1 MKYFPIHLDIR
12 DKIVAIVGG
21 GSVAERKCRSLL
33 DAGARVRVIAPEIVK
48 GLEKLRDEDRI
59 EHYAREY
66 RCGDLDDAFLAFA
79 ATDIYEINRA
89 VAEEASTR
97 DILVNCVDAPET
109 SAFISPAL
117 VARGELLIT
126 VSTGGNS
133 PALAGK
139 IRDELADR
147 FGHEYAEAVR
157 LLGAI
162 REKLLTEKRNPQYNR
177 RLLRLLVSHDLPK
190 LLKNSSYD
198 EIDHLL
204 RKLFG
209 PEFTL
214 HELGV
219 GKRDPA

>member
-12 DKIVAIVGG
+12 NKVVVIVGG
-21 GSVAERKCRSLL
+21 GAVAERKCRSLL
-33 DAGARVRVIAPEIVK
+33 DAGARVRVIAPGIVK
-48 GLEKLRDEDRI
+48 GLEELRDTSRI
-59 EHYAREY
+59 EHVAGEY
-66 RCGDLDDAFLAFA
+66 RYGDLDGAFLAFA
-79 ATDIYEINRA
+79 ATDRHEINRT
-89 VAEEASTR
+89 VAEEAATR
-97 DILVNCVDAPET
+97 GILVNCVDTPEI

-139 IRDELADR
+139 IRDELADI
-147 FGHEYAEAVR
+147 FGREYGEAVR

-162 REKLLTEKRNPQYNR
+162 REKLLTEKKNRQYNKH
-177 RLLRLLVSHDLPK
+177 LLRLLVSHDLPK